1 MFNPNYK
8 EDIRYATKL
17 NRWLLKPIG
26 IWPKSVETSWIEI
39 IISRIVNALCI
50 SFIGFFF
57 ISMSLYL
64 IIDVQDIH
72 VRLNKIGSLTFCI
85 MTLTKYC
92 LLIVHEKDI
101 RYCLNY
107 MEIDWKNARCNK
119 ERQIMLDWADFNRRL
134 ILISATFAFGGVIIY
149 RLTIPLVSPR
159 IVVGNLSFR
168 PLAYPIS
175 KFVMDTR
182 QSPMNEIMICLQC
195 LAGLIMSA
203 ITVGSCSMLTVS
215 TMHACSQLKIL
226 MSWLN
231 YLVTKRPNETNDAE
245 ERLGNIVKRHVR
257 ILSFISFIQQFLQN
271 ISLVEVL
278 GCTINMCMLEY
289 YLIMGWQNGNHS
301 ICSMQNITYT
311 TLILSF
317 GYNIFIFCYVGEIL
331 AEECKK
337 VAKEAYMIDWYRLKG
352 RKGLSLLLIIAM
364 SSSSNRL
371 TAGKFV
377 ELSISSFGDWVPA
390 VW

>member
-1 MFNPNYK
+1 
-8 EDIRYATKL
+8 
-17 NRWLLKPIG
+17 
-26 IWPKSVETSWIEI
+26 
-39 IISRIVNALCI
+39 
-50 SFIGFFF
+50 
-57 ISMSLYL
+57 
-64 IIDVQDIH
+64 
-72 VRLNKIGSLTFCI
+72 

-159 IVVGNLSFR
+159 IVIGNLSFR

-231 YLVTKRPNETNDAE
+231 YLVTKRPNETNDTE
-245 ERLGNIVKRHVR
+245 ERLGNIVKRH
-257 ILSFISFIQQFLQN
+257 
-271 ISLVEVL
+271 
-278 GCTINMCMLEY
+278 
-289 YLIMGWQNGNHS
+289 GWQNGNHS

-377 ELSISSFGDWVPA
+377 ELSISSFGDMVKTSFA
-390 VW
+390 YLNMLRTLTS